1 VRQLTL
7 IYPAIGR
14 KPGKPFV
21 RSWQLQPL
29 AIARLAA
36 LTPAHWRLRFMD
48 DRVEPVD
55 YAAGSDLVGLS
66 IETYSAKRG
75 YQIAARFRERG
86 IPVVLGGCHAT
97 LCPDEAAEHADAVC
111 IGEAES
117 VWPAILADA
126 ESGRLKQFYHGDRS
140 RPLRE
145 LQPDRRVFQGKNYLP
160 VALVE
165 TSRGCPFQCNFCSIG
180 AVYQGTLR
188 RRPAGEI
195 VAELRE
201 VREPYV
207 FFVDD
212 NIVGDPGGAR
222 ELFQAIAPLG
232 LRWMSQ
238 GSLHA
243 LKDESLIRDMA
254 RSGCMGLLIG
264 FESLH
269 PQNLAAMGKP
279 INRVEEYRATLGRLR
294 RAGVFTYGT
303 FVFGYPHDTPDLFDR
318 SVAFAK
324 AEKLFLAAF
333 NHLVP
338 FPGTPLYQ
346 DLARAGR
353 LKMSPWWLDD
363 HYQFGQVPFEPE
375 GMPAAEVER
384 HCQRARKSFYT
395 WGSIFRRGLEF
406 RGNAPSARRA
416 WAYWLL
422 NGMLR
427 RELSQKAGI
436 PLGGG
441 PQFARRE
448 PSLQPNHDG
457 QPV

>member
-1 VRQLTL
+1 MRQLTL

-29 AIARLAA
+29 AMARLAA
-36 LTPAHWRLRFMD
+36 MTPAHWRIRFMD
-48 DRVEPVD
+48 DRVEPID
-55 YAAGSDLVGLS
+55 YDASADLVGLS

-75 YQIAARFRERG
+75 YQIAARFRARG
-86 IPVVLGGCHAT
+86 VPVVLGGYHAT
-97 LCPDEAAEHADAVC
+97 LCPAEAAEHADAVC
-111 IGEAES
+111 VGEAEA
-117 VWPAILADA
+117 VWPLILSDA
-126 ESGRLKQFYHGDRS
+126 ENGRLQPIYQGDR
-140 RPLRE
+140 RQPLRG
-145 LQPDRRVFQGKNYLP
+145 LQPERGIFQGKNYLP

-180 AVYQGTLR
+180 AVFQGTLR
-188 RRPAGEI
+188 RRPVPEI

-201 VREPYV
+201 VREKYV

-232 LRWMSQ
+232 IRWMSQ

-269 PQNLAAMGKP
+269 PQNLVAMGKP

-303 FVFGYPHDTPDLFDR
+303 FVFGYPHDNPEIFKQ

-353 LKMSPWWLDD
+353 LTKPQWWLDE

-375 GMPAAEVER
+375 GMKAANIEC
-384 HCQRARKSFYT
+384 HCQQARKSFYT
-395 WGSIFRRGLEF
+395 WGSIVRRGLEF
-406 RGNAPSARRA
+406 RGNVPSAGRA
-416 WAYWLL
+416 WAYGML
-422 NGMLR
+422 NWMLR

-436 PLGGG
+436 PLGGNS
-441 PQFARRE
+441 QQE
-448 PSLQPNHDG
+448 PSN
-457 QPV
+457 